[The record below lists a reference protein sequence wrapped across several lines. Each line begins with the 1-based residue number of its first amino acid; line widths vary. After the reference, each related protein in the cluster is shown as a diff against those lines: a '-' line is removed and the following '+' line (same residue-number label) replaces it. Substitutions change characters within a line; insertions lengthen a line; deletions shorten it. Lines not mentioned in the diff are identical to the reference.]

1 MAQKLS
7 RALVLAENTWMDGRI
22 YTVHMQIDNS
32 TYSASTTG
40 MYDVSS
46 TLNMTLLLLLL
57 FCWAED
63 LGLKQ
68 MIIFYYLFIIK
79 LLTSL
84 SNHQLIVKSKCQKT
98 ANPNFLMHTLI
109 YSHCPTV
116 QTQKIFNLLFL

>member
-40 MYDVSS
+40 MYDVSPA
-46 TLNMTLLLLLL
+46 LNMTLLLLLL

-84 SNHQLIVKSKCQKT
+84 SNHQLIV
-98 ANPNFLMHTLI
+98 
-109 YSHCPTV
+109 
-116 QTQKIFNLLFL
+116 